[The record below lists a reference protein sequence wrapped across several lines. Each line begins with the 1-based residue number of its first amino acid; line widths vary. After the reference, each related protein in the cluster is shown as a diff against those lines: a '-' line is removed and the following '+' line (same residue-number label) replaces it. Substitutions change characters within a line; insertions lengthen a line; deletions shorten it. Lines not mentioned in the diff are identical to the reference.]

1 MDLGYR
7 KFTVTEYPR
16 ECYGQFALDLGT
28 PAPPPAKYVYQVT
41 VIGEKIRICHG
52 VMRVPGRRL
61 LRLDFPNRRLFRFG
75 SAHSDSLD
83 MVVALAVTREPV
95 DFQALDD
102 QPVRII
108 FLLIGVE
115 SRVGTYL
122 KILSRARILMSSAS
136 FRKRIL
142 QATTS
147 QAVIE
152 AFVEEEERYF
162 ETT

>member
-1 MDLGYR
+1 MHITTLLNER
-7 KFTVTEYPR
+7 NII
-16 ECYGQFALDLGT
+16 LDLETASKEELLDTLIARVARGPKVLHPELVREAVLEREGIAT
-28 PAPPPAKYVYQVT
+28 TGVGEGFAIPHAKTDAV
-41 VIGEKIRICHG
+41 
-52 VMRVPGRRL
+52 
-61 LRLDFPNRRLFRFG
+61 
-75 SAHSDSLD
+75 LD